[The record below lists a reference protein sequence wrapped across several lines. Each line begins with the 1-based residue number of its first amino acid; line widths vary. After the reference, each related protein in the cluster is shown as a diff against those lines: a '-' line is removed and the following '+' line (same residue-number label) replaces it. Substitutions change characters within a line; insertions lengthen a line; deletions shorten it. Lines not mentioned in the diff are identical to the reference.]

1 MRQACQFQRH
11 SRLKKEQAQQ
21 GTAPVVVQELRCS
34 AVVAALE
41 LELGKVVQGIDLQ
54 GPDLVLLL
62 QKLQVV
68 CLVLSE
74 LLHLG
79 LV

>member
-1 MRQACQFQRH
+1 M
-11 SRLKKEQAQQ
+11 
-21 GTAPVVVQELRCS
+21 VQELRCS

>member
-1 MRQACQFQRH
+1 M
-11 SRLKKEQAQQ
+11 
-21 GTAPVVVQELRCS
+21 VQELRCS
-34 AVVAALE
+34 AVVATLE
-41 LELGKVVQGIDLQ
+41 LELGKIVQGIDLR

-62 QKLQVV
+62 QELQIV